1 MTVFFAKFDGVA
13 FDPHMVWSCHIFVVI
28 CNISVLLVY
37 TNIEYNNSDNINRK
51 LTSSVCYLIISMITF
66 DSINGKAFISMLDL
80 RSQLKKVPPHNILKI
95 QSQKVSKCKKKI
107 QMH

>member
-1 MTVFFAKFDGVA
+1 MTIFFAKFDGVT

-37 TNIEYNNSDNINRK
+37 TSIEYNNSDNINRK
-51 LTSSVCYLIISMITF
+51 LTSSECYLISMITF

-80 RSQLKKVPPHNILKI
+80 RPHNILKI